1 MGAGAPASAARFPAA
16 ARNGW
21 PPGLP
26 IPLTRFVGRERERA
40 EVARLVAANRLVTLV
55 GAGGVGKTR
64 LAIEVAA
71 ELAASFADGAD
82 LIDLSA
88 VSDPALLPS
97 AVARGLGL
105 EERRGTG
112 LEERMLRVLRGQHRL
127 LVVDNCEHL
136 RPACAD
142 LVTMVLGSCPWV
154 VALAT
159 SRQSLQVPGEVTW
172 RVPSLTFPWPER
184 SPAVADMEGFEAV
197 ALLLARARAAD
208 PGLRVGPAEAAAVT
222 SICFVLDGIPLAL
235 ELAGARAGAMSL
247 REIAERLTG
256 CFELLG
262 RSGIGPAR
270 HQTLRA
276 SVEWSHQLLSE
287 PERLLFRRL
296 AVFVGGWPL
305 EAAEA
310 VCALPPLSGG
320 QIAGLLAALVD
331 KSLVQ
336 VGHTLAGSQYRL
348 LEVIRAYAGERL
360 AESGEA
366 SQMAAQHG
374 GYYVQLAE
382 QAGTEMLGPS
392 LLAWAHRLDQQAGN
406 LRAARS
412 WCAEDPARA
421 GLSLRLA
428 AGLWNYWHTRG
439 QLREAAGWLQ
449 DALGRGGGPERARA
463 AALSA
468 LGAIASFQG
477 QQERAI
483 DLLTASIE
491 CAQRCGYQHAQ
502 GRAWTHLSQAYALS
516 GDAAAAAGSCERALA
531 IARQAGDA
539 WVEGSALFR
548 FGIAKA
554 LAGDIATAKLLAA
567 QSIGVFPRTGDRRL
581 RGYGQ
586 IVLADCLTREGNA
599 AQAVEVLRDAVAFF
613 EALPERWALLRAA
626 SLLAEAF
633 GAQGDWPRT
642 AILLGVVDALSDRTG
657 GQPFTHTQNGL
668 DVLRARARDRLGAAL
683 DTAAQAGRLL
693 GRGDQISTALWP
705 ATGHE
710 RGQAARGSLPLTT
723 RERQIAELI
732 AQGLTNKQ
740 IAARL
745 VIAERTVDTHVGR
758 ILAKLGCASRAQ
770 VAAIVTATTAATTA
784 APAPSGPGVPAR

>member
-1 MGAGAPASAARFPAA
+1 MGGASPASATRSSAA
-16 ARNGW
+16 ARSGW
-21 PPGLP
+21 PSGLP
-26 IPLTRFVGRERERA
+26 VPLTPFVGRERERG
-40 EVARLVAANRLVTLV
+40 EVAALVAANRLVTLV

-71 ELAASFADGAD
+71 ELAASFGDGAD

-88 VSDPALLPS
+88 VTDAALLPG

-105 EERRGTG
+105 EERAGAG
-112 LEERMLRVLRGQHRL
+112 LEERMLRVLGGQHRL
-127 LVVDNCEHL
+127 LVIDNCEHL

-142 LVTMVLGSCPWV
+142 LVTTVLSSCPGI

-159 SRQSLQVPGEVTW
+159 SRQGLQVPGEVIW
-172 RVPSLTFPWPER
+172 RVPSLAFPWPER
-184 SPAVADMEGFEAV
+184 TPALTDLEGFEAV
-197 ALLLARARAAD
+197 ALFLARARAAC
-208 PGLRVGPAEAAAVT
+208 PGLCVGAAEAEAVT

-235 ELAGARAGAMSL
+235 ELAGARAGALSL

-276 SVEWSHQLLSE
+276 SVEWSHHLLSE
-287 PERLLFRRL
+287 HERVLFRRL

-310 VCALPPLSGG
+310 VCAAPPLSHG

-336 VGHTLAGSQYRL
+336 VGQTAAGGQYHL

-366 SQMAAQHG
+366 DQARARHG
-374 GYYVQLAE
+374 AYYVELAE
-382 QAGTEMLGPS
+382 RAGTEILGAG
-392 LLAWAHRLDQQAGN
+392 LEAWLHRLDQETGN
-406 LRAARS
+406 LRAART

-421 GLSLRLA
+421 GLGLCLA
-428 AGLWNYWHTRG
+428 AGLWSYWHPRG
-439 QLREAAGWLQ
+439 QLREAADWLQ
-449 DALGRGGGPERARA
+449 DALGRGGGPDRARA
-463 AALSA
+463 AVLGA
-468 LGAIASFQG
+468 LGLIASFQG
-477 QQERAI
+477 EQERAM
-483 DLLTASIE
+483 DLLAASIK
-491 CAQRCGYQHAQ
+491 CAQRCGYQHGE
-502 GRAWTHLSQAYALS
+502 GRALTSLSQARALS
-516 GDAAAAAGSCERALA
+516 GDAEGAAECCERALDV
-531 IARQAGDA
+531 ARHASDA

-554 LAGDIATAKLLAA
+554 LTGDIAGAKLLAVA
-567 QSIGVFPRTGDRRL
+567 SIGVFSRTGDRRL

-586 IVLADCLTREGNA
+586 MVLADCLTREGNA
-599 AQAVEVLRDAVAFF
+599 AEAIDVLRNAIEFF

-626 SLLAEAF
+626 GLLAEAC
-633 GAQGDWPRT
+633 GALGDWPRT

-668 DVLRARARDRLGAAL
+668 NVLRAQARDQLGPAL
-683 DTAAQAGRLL
+683 DAAREAGRLL
-693 GRGDQISTALWP
+693 GRGDHIAAALWP
-705 ATGHE
+705 AAHHE
-710 RGQAARGSLPLTT
+710 REAAATTGLPLTT
-723 RERQIAELI
+723 REREIAELI
-732 AQGLTNKQ
+732 THGLTNRQ

-745 VIAERTVDTHVGR
+745 FIAERTVDTHVGR
-758 ILAKLGCASRAQ
+758 ILAKLGCTSRAQ
-770 VAAIVTATTAATTA
+770 VAAIITATRLAR
-784 APAPSGPGVPAR
+784 GPGGAVAG

>member
-1 MGAGAPASAARFPAA
+1 VGGASPAA
-16 ARNGW
+16 ARFAATAGNGW

-26 IPLTRFVGRERERA
+26 APLTRFVGRERERA

-71 ELAASFADGAD
+71 ELAASFADGTD

-88 VSDPALLPS
+88 VTDPALLPS

-105 EERRGTG
+105 EERAGTG

-142 LVTMVLGSCPWV
+142 LVTMVLGSCPGV

-159 SRQSLQVPGEVTW
+159 SRQSLQVPGELTW
-172 RVPSLTFPWPER
+172 RVPSLTFPWPEL
-184 SPAVADMEGFEAV
+184 SSAVTDMEGFEAV
-197 ALLLARARAAD
+197 ALFLARARASC
-208 PGLRVGPAEAAAVT
+208 PGLRVGPAEVAAVT

-287 PERLLFRRL
+287 HERVLFRRL
-296 AVFVGGWPL
+296 AVFVGGWSL

-310 VCALPPLSGG
+310 VCALPPLSRD

-336 VGHTLAGSQYRL
+336 VGQTLAGSQYRL

-360 AESGEA
+360 AESGDA
-366 SQMAAQHG
+366 GQARAQHG
-374 GYYVQLAE
+374 AYYVKLGE
-382 QAGTEMLGPS
+382 QAGSEMLGPG
-392 LLAWAHRLDQQAGN
+392 LEAWAQRLDHETGN
-406 LRAARS
+406 LRAASS
-412 WCAEDPARA
+412 WCAEDPGRA
-421 GLSLRLA
+421 GLGLCLA
-428 AGLWNYWHTRG
+428 AGLWNYWHPRG
-439 QLREAAGWLQ
+439 QLREAAAWLQ
-449 DALGRGGGPERARA
+449 DALGRGGPERARA

-468 LGAIASFQG
+468 LGLIASFQG
-477 QQERAI
+477 EQERAI

-491 CAQRCGYQHAQ
+491 CAQRCGYQHGQ
-502 GRAWTHLSQAYALS
+502 GRALTHLSQAQALS
-516 GDAAAAAGSCERALA
+516 GDARGAADSCERALA
-531 IARQAGDA
+531 IARQADDA

-548 FGIAKA
+548 FGIVKA
-554 LAGDIATAKLLAA
+554 LTGDIATAKSLAA
-567 QSIGVFPRTGDRRL
+567 ASIGVFPRTGDRRL

-586 IVLADCLTREGNA
+586 IVFADCLTREGNA
-599 AQAVEVLRDAVAFF
+599 AEAIEVLRDALAFF

-626 SLLAEAF
+626 SLLAEAC
-633 GAQGDWPRT
+633 GALGDWPRT

-657 GQPFTHTQNGL
+657 GRPFTHTQDGL
-668 DVLRARARDRLGAAL
+668 NALRARARDQLGPAL

-705 ATGHE
+705 STGRE
-710 RGQAARGSLPLTT
+710 RGQAATSGLPLTT
-723 RERQIAELI
+723 REREIAELI
-732 AQGLTNKQ
+732 AHGLTNKQ

-770 VAAIVTATTAATTA
+770 VAAIVTATTAAATA
-784 APAPSGPGVPAR
+784 ATLPAGLGGPAAG

>member
-1 MGAGAPASAARFPAA
+1 
-16 ARNGW
+16 
-21 PPGLP
+21 
-26 IPLTRFVGRERERA
+26 VGRERERA
-40 EVARLVAANRLVTLV
+40 EVAALVAANRLVTLV

-64 LAIEVAA
+64 LATEVAA
-71 ELAASFADGAD
+71 GLAASFGDGTG

-88 VSDPALLPS
+88 VTDPALLPS

-105 EERRGTG
+105 EERAGTG
-112 LEERMLRVLRGQHRL
+112 LEERLLRVLRGQHRL
-127 LVVDNCEHL
+127 LVIDNCEHL
-136 RPACAD
+136 GRACAD
-142 LVTMVLGSCPWV
+142 LATMVLSSCPGV

-172 RVPSLTFPWPER
+172 RVPSLAFPWPEHP
-184 SPAVADMEGFEAV
+184 PAPADLEGFEAV
-197 ALLLARARAAD
+197 ALFLARARAAC
-208 PGLRVGPAEAAAVT
+208 PGLRVGPAEAAAIT

-235 ELAGARAGAMSL
+235 ELAGARAGALSL

-287 PERLLFRRL
+287 HERVLFRRL

-305 EAAEA
+305 QAAEA
-310 VCALPPLSGG
+310 VCALPPLGRG

-336 VGHTLAGSQYRL
+336 AGQTVAGSQYRL
-348 LEVIRAYAGERL
+348 LEVIRAYADERL

-366 SQMAAQHG
+366 DQTRAQHG
-374 GYYVQLAE
+374 AYYVELAE
-382 QAGTEMLGPS
+382 QAGTEILGAG
-392 LLAWAHRLDQQAGN
+392 LEAWVQRLDQETGN
-406 LRAARS
+406 LRAART

-421 GLSLRLA
+421 DLGLCLA
-428 AGLWNYWHTRG
+428 AGLWSYWHPRG
-439 QLREAAGWLQ
+439 QLREAADWLQ

-463 AALSA
+463 AALGA
-468 LGAIASFQG
+468 LGLIASFQAE
-477 QQERAI
+477 QQRAM
-483 DLLTASIE
+483 DLLAASIE
-491 CAQRCGYQHAQ
+491 CAQRCGYQHGE
-502 GRAWTHLSQAYALS
+502 GRALTSLSQAQALS
-516 GDAAAAAGSCERALA
+516 GDAEGAAESCERALA
-531 IARQAGDA
+531 LARQAGDA

-554 LAGDIATAKLLAA
+554 LTGDIATAKLLAVA
-567 QSIGVFPRTGDRRL
+567 SIGVFPRTGDRRL

-586 IVLADCLTREGNA
+586 MVLADCLTREGNA
-599 AQAVEVLRDAVAFF
+599 AEAIEVLRDALGFF

-626 SLLAEAF
+626 GLLAEAC
-633 GAQGDWPRT
+633 GALGDWPRT
-642 AILLGVVDALSDRTG
+642 AMLLGVVDALSDRTG

-668 DVLRARARDRLGAAL
+668 KLLRARARDQLGPAL
-683 DTAAQAGRLL
+683 DTAQNAGRLL

-705 ATGHE
+705 AAHRE
-710 RGQAARGSLPLTT
+710 REPAATSGLPLTK
-723 RERQIAELI
+723 REREIAELI
-732 AQGLTNKQ
+732 AHGLTNRQ

-758 ILAKLGCASRAQ
+758 ILAKLGCARRAQ
-770 VAAIVTATTAATTA
+770 IAAIITATTLAG
-784 APAPSGPGVPAR
+784 GPGGVAAG